1 MPTEDVANEKPP
13 VTADIELP
21 PVGPLDD
28 RHLYGATAG
37 DVTATRSGDIV
48 GGVTLTVWD
57 ARTGGTQVTDLVTI
71 GETATGTVTSDTDG
85 NVLFYGPAD
94 SIDSLWVDSGVGS
107 RVVLKTADIELP
119 VAPES
124 TDYLFDGLLTTGDS
138 TAVSLG
144 GASGNYISA
153 PSSSGLNVTSDLD
166 IRWIGSLADW
176 TPGTAQGLFTHYQS
190 PDDRGW
196 LLELRTNGLLR
207 IWWAPLGNTGEI
219 NRSSTV
225 ATGFADG
232 DTGGVRVTI
241 EASTGVVSFYTS
253 TDLGSTWDLLG
264 TTVGSGGATSIYTNI
279 DAPIEI
285 GAYNGGTGYPGTFAV
300 RSAELR
306 DGIDGTVLASP
317 DFTEGIVRSDGQG
330 NLWDIHG
337 NVASTRKYA
346 TPSGVPLTLAGGGD
360 ADLLQLTD
368 LSGNVVAKI
377 EAGGTIST
385 AQALKVATGA
395 SGGAAPLYLISADTG
410 KSQILWQSQAYGSG
424 AIPTDRWV
432 MEKIGPESGGNAGS
446 DWILEARS
454 DTGGILHNERAMHVK
469 RSTNNVEFGGNV
481 QASSYTDKITTVT
494 ATTYTLTAADSVVLS
509 KAHPNAATITLPTA
523 VGVRGRRY
531 QIKNIVGNVATVD
544 TTGSETI
551 DGAAT
556 VSLSRLETLSVIS
569 SGTEWLTI

>member
-1 MPTEDVANEKPP
+1 MSTSAAKSRLDRGPGDPAEGYIDPVDVQDAFDDLED
-13 VTADIELP
+13 
-21 PVGPLDD
+21 GWQ
-28 RHLYGATAG
+28 
-37 DVTATRSGDIV
+37 GDIANAN
-48 GGVTLTVWD
+48 GG
-57 ARTGGTQVTDLVTI
+57 GGGGALL
-71 GETATGTVTSDTDG
+71 G
-85 NVLFYGPAD
+85 
-94 SIDSLWVDSGVGS
+94 
-107 RVVLKTADIELP
+107 KT
-119 VAPES
+119 
-124 TDYLFDGLLTTGDS
+124 DS
-138 TAVSLG
+138 TELSLPG
-144 GASGNYISA
+144 LSGHYASA
-153 PSSSGLNVTSDLD
+153 PASSSLNVTSDLD
-166 IRWIGSLADW
+166 IRWIGSVADW
-176 TPGTAQGLFTHYQS
+176 ATLNRGATPQGLFSHYQS
-190 PDDRGW
+190 PNDRGW
-196 LLELRTNGLLR
+196 LLELRTNGMLR

-232 DTGGVRVTI
+232 ATGGVRVTI
-241 EASTGVVSFYTS
+241 EASTGIVSFYTS

-264 TTVGSGGATSIYTNI
+264 TPVGSGGATSIFNNI
-279 DAPIEI
+279 NATIEV
-285 GAYNGGTGYPGTFAV
+285 GTYNGGTGYPSTITV

-317 DFTEGIVRSDGQG
+317 DFTEGTAGKDAQG
-330 NLWDIHG
+330 NAWTVNG
-337 NVASTRKYA
+337 ASRATRTFIA
-346 TPSGVPLTLAGGGD
+346 PAGVPLTLSGGAED
-360 ADLLQLTD
+360 DLLSVTD

-446 DWILEARS
+446 NWILEARS
-454 DTGGILHNERAMHVK
+454 DTGGALHNERAMHVE
-469 RSTNNVEFGGNV
+469 RATNNVEFGGNV
-481 QASSYTDKITTVT
+481 RASSYTDKITTVT

-509 KAHPNAATITLPTA
+509 KAHPNPATITLPTA
-523 VGVRGRRY
+523 VGIRGRRY

-544 TTGSETI
+544 TTSSETI

-569 SGTEWLTI
+569 SGTEWLVF